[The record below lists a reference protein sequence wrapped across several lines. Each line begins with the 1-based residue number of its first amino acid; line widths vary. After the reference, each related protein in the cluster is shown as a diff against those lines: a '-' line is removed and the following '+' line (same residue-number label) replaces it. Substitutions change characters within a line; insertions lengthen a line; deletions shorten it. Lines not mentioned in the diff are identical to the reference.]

1 MKISISFSHSN
12 KSYEKIIRWVKLV
25 IISGGSQIIVQA
37 ISFLSG
43 IIIIRFLSTK
53 EYAFYTLANTILA
66 TMIILADSGI
76 TTGVMALGAK
86 VWHDPEKL
94 GSVLV
99 TGLQLRKKFAIGSFI
114 VSTPVLALLLKH
126 HDANWIVVIVILLSL
141 VPVFFATLSGN
152 LLQIPPRLLQ
162 DIKPLQK
169 NQIEANGGR
178 LLMLALTIL
187 VMPKAF
193 VAVLSSGI
201 PQIWSNKRL
210 RKISEEYVDWNQKF
224 SVEIEKSLL
233 AFIRKILPSSIY
245 VCFSGQ
251 ITLWLISI
259 FGSTSAVAQVGA
271 LARLSVIFTIF
282 SVLFSTI
289 ISPRFAT
296 MKFDLSLLLKRYL
309 QIQLGLFILS
319 VVIIIFTVFFSTE
332 ILWILGNEYTTLNT
346 ELSLTVLSGC
356 VSLITGSTVMLYS
369 SRGWV
374 LNPVIS
380 ISISIMS
387 IILAIKL
394 VDLNTIEG
402 ILKLNLIVVIVNM
415 LINNIYFLYKIYSKN
430 SNHLL

>member
-1 MKISISFSHSN
+1 MSISFFHYSKSH
-12 KSYEKIIRWVKLV
+12 EKAIKWGKLI
-25 IISGGSQIIVQA
+25 IISGGAQVIVQA

-43 IIIIRFLSTK
+43 IIIIRFLSTN

-66 TMIILADSGI
+66 TMVILADSGI

-86 VWHDPEKL
+86 VWQDPEKL

-99 TGLQLRKKFAIGSFI
+99 TGLELRKKFAVGSFI
-114 VSTPVLALLLKH
+114 VSTPILVYLLKH
-126 HDANWIVVIVILLSL
+126 HNANWIVVIVILLSL
-141 VPVFFATLSGN
+141 IPVFFATLSGS

-210 RKISEEYVDWNQKF
+210 RKISVKYVDWNQK
-224 SVEIEKSLL
+224 SSSETEKSLL
-233 AFIRKILPSSIY
+233 TFIRKILPSSIY

-259 FGSTSAVAQVGA
+259 FGSTSAIAQVGA
-271 LARLSVIFTIF
+271 LARLSVIFSIF

-296 MKFDLSLLLKRYL
+296 MQFNLSLLLKRYL
-309 QIQLGLFILS
+309 QIQLGLFFLS
-319 VVIIIFTVFFSTE
+319 MFIIVFTVVFSTE

-356 VSLITGSTVMLYS
+356 FSLITGSTVMLYS